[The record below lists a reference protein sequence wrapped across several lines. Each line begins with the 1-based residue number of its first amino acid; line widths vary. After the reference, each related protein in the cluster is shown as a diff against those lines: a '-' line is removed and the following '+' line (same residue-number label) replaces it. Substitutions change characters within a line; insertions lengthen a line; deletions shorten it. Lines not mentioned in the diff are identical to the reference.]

1 MKPYASVEFRNISF
15 TYGKLKI
22 LNEITVSIPEG
33 QIFGILGANGAGKT
47 TLMRLIVGLLKPES
61 GSLQIFGENIQRNT
75 LNKIGYMPQ
84 LNALYN
90 ELSVAENVHFFA
102 RMYGIS
108 NKHTRNIAVDK
119 VLSLANLDSR
129 RNDSVAQ
136 LSGGMKQR
144 VSLAT
149 AMVHSPE
156 LLVLDEPT
164 VGLDP
169 RLRNSFWEYFES
181 LARDNVTILISSHAM
196 DDATRCHRL
205 IFLHEGHI
213 VADGSPEDLKSRVAS
228 SDATLEEA
236 FLHFVTRGIR

>member
-1 MKPYASVEFRNISF
+1 MKPYAAVEFRNISF

-22 LNEITVSIPEG
+22 LNEIAVSIPEG

>member
-22 LNEITVSIPEG
+22 LNEIAVSIPEG

-169 RLRNSFWEYFES
+169 RLRNSFWEYFE
-181 LARDNVTILISSHAM
+181 
-196 DDATRCHRL
+196 
-205 IFLHEGHI
+205 
-213 VADGSPEDLKSRVAS
+213 
-228 SDATLEEA
+228 
-236 FLHFVTRGIR
+236 